1 MNRRA
6 VFLDRDGVLVEAF
19 VRGNRAYAALTLEE
33 FRLCP
38 DAAPQVE
45 RLRAAGLLPI
55 VFTNQPEVARG
66 TLTPATL
73 ESMHQRLRGSVAV
86 ADIFVC
92 PHDDAADCACRKP
105 RPGMLHAAA
114 ARWGLDLAACHVIG
128 DRWRDIEAGRRAGCR
143 TVLLERSYSGCD
155 SADQTVASLAEAVD
169 RVLARVEDHHGLHRA
184 LSR

>member
-6 VFLDRDGVLVEAF
+6 VFLDRDGVLVETL
-19 VRGNRAYAALTLEE
+19 VRDNHAYAALSLDE
-33 FRLCP
+33 FRVCA
-38 DAAPQVE
+38 DAGLQVA

-66 TLTPATL
+66 ALHLATL
-73 ESMHQRLRGSVAV
+73 DRMHERLRANVSV

-114 ARWGLDLAACHVIG
+114 AKWGLDLAASFVIG
-128 DRWRDIEAGRRAGCR
+128 DRWRDIEAGRVAGCY
-143 TVLLERSYSGCD
+143 TVLLDRPDSDCA
-155 SADQTVASLAEAVD
+155 SADARVVGLAEAVD
-169 RVLARVEDHHGLHRA
+169 AVLARAEDYQGLHRP

>member
-6 VFLDRDGVLVEAF
+6 VFLDRDGVLVETLVREGRAF
-19 VRGNRAYAALTLEE
+19 AALTLDE

-38 DAAPQVE
+38 DAGPQVA

-55 VFTNQPEVARG
+55 VFTNQPEMARG
-66 TLTPATL
+66 TLSATTL
-73 ESMHQRLRGSVAV
+73 GRMHDRLRAAVGV

-114 ARWGLDLAACHVIG
+114 ARWGIDLFASFVVG
-128 DRWRDIEAGRRAGCR
+128 DRWRDIDAGRAVGAYSL
-143 TVLLERSYSGCD
+143 LLERPYSDCAV
-155 SADQTVASLAEAVD
+155 ADARVSTLIEAVD
-169 RVLARVEDHHGLHRA
+169 AVLARAESSRGLHRP